1 MLRRQGEDDRY
12 TVQLRVKNSTV
23 QEGFPALAADKVL
36 DQHLGHW
43 PEPMNP
49 VTTFRGIINRLH
61 PG

>member
-36 DQHLGHW
+36 DHYLGHW
-43 PEPMNP
+43 PSDHAT
-49 VTTFRGIINRLH
+49 VLATLRLA
-61 PG
+61 

>member
-36 DQHLGHW
+36 DQRPRRRPGH
-43 PEPMNP
+43 PAAGLSP
-49 VTTFRGIINRLH
+49 
-61 PG
+61 